1 MRQTDEYAT
10 LCPICQGEIE
20 RMVQIFLSYSLIGSG
35 MGLGAMGQGVVTIF
49 LPSYWQW
56 DGVKSYDYHLFP
68 SLHWLFFRAT
78 IPATKQNRTLTK
90 ERLQKI
96 RLKTRS
102 YLSDVH

>member
-68 SLHWLFFRAT
+68 SLHW
-78 IPATKQNRTLTK
+78 
-90 ERLQKI
+90 
-96 RLKTRS
+96 
-102 YLSDVH
+102 